1 MMKSLYSG
9 VSGMKTHTQRMDV
22 IGNNIANVNT
32 TGYKTSTVT
41 FKDVYYQTKS
51 NASSGSAT
59 SGGTNPNQVGY
70 GVSLGTIGQMMTQSG
85 FTYSDSVYDCAIQ
98 GEGFFQ
104 VMDDA
109 GNIYYSRAGVFSVD
123 NYGNLTDPNGY
134 IVLGTMG
141 NPSSSDASSQRISLE
156 VPSVDNNV
164 ASCTKT
170 INGYEVTISANGYGP
185 DGNISFTIIDGTTPY
200 AVLSGSNLQITMDLS
215 QTFASTQ
222 EFEDAV
228 NDAIRAGGVD
238 LSDDVIPIHIQMD
251 ELPASVDPENA
262 SNYITLTDTDT
273 DTTFNLT
280 FTANR
285 AGEFAN
291 AYEVDLK
298 TSSTATAPTAKWVN
312 DVLTVTVPSGTDAD
326 GNPIDFTLEDIQ
338 NAINKAAGMVQD
350 ETTGDWSGGN
360 ANKILTVMSYDT
372 DGNEDPAAVEGFAFG
387 TVLNGKTLRTGL
399 RGGQDSFFADIA
411 NSLSTVKLEN
421 GRFAAEQNVSD
432 LSEVYIDSDG
442 TIYGVHAVHGIFAM
456 GRIDIVTFENPKGLN
471 QIGTSYWQ
479 ESLSS
484 GEPRLKIAG
493 QDGAGEIVSGA
504 LEMSN
509 VDLSQEM
516 SDMII
521 TQRGFQANSRI
532 ITVSDTMLEELVNL
546 KR

>member
-41 FKDVYYQTKS
+41 FKDIYYQTKS

-59 SGGTNPNQVGY
+59 TGGKNPTQVGY
-70 GVSLGTIGQMMTQSG
+70 GASVGTINQMMTQSG

-123 NYGNLTDPNGY
+123 NYGNLSDPNGY
-134 IVLGTMG
+134 IVLGVMG
-141 NPSSSDASSQRISLE
+141 DPQNAPASSQRISLV

-164 ASCTKT
+164 ASCTKL

-185 DGNISFTIIDGTTPY
+185 EGNISLTILDGTSPFATM
-200 AVLSGSNLQITMDLS
+200 SGSNLQVVMDLS
-215 QTFASTQ
+215 QTFESTDQ
-222 EFEDAV
+222 FEAAV
-228 NDAIRAGGVD
+228 NEAIRAGGID
-238 LSDDVIPIHIQMD
+238 LSDDVLPIHIEMD
-251 ELPASVDPENA
+251 DIPTNIDPINA
-262 SNYITLTDTDT
+262 SNYITFSDPEA
-273 DTTFNLT
+273 DTTFNLG
-280 FTANR
+280 FTAAR

-291 AYEVDLK
+291 AYEINIK
-298 TSSTATAPTAKWVN
+298 SSSSITAPSAKWTN
-312 DVLTVTVPSGTDAD
+312 DVLTITVPSGVDED
-326 GNPIDFTLEDIQ
+326 ENPITFNLEDLQ

-350 ETTGDWSGGN
+350 DAGEWTGGN
-360 ANKILTVMSYDT
+360 ANKMLNVMAYDA
-372 DGNEDPAAVEGFAFG
+372 DGNEDEGAVEGFNYAS
-387 TVLNGKTLRTGL
+387 VLDGKTLRTGL
-399 RGGQDSFFADIA
+399 TGGQDSFFADIA
-411 NSLSTVKLEN
+411 NSLSTVKLED
-421 GRFAAEQNVSD
+421 GRFSAAQDVSD

-442 TIYGVHAVHGIFAM
+442 TVYGVHPVHGIFAM
-456 GRIDIVTFENPKGLN
+456 ARIDIVTFENPIGLN
-471 QIGTSYWQ
+471 QVGTSYWQ
-479 ESLSS
+479 ESLAS
-484 GEPRLKIAG
+484 GEPNVKIAG
-493 QDGAGEIVSGA
+493 QDGAGEVVSGA

>member
-41 FKDVYYQTKS
+41 FKDIYYQTKS

-59 SGGTNPNQVGY
+59 TGGKNPTQVGY
-70 GVSLGTIGQMMTQSG
+70 GASVGTINQMMTQSG

-123 NYGNLTDPNGY
+123 NYGNLSDPNGY
-134 IVLGTMG
+134 IVLGVMG
-141 NPSSSDASSQRISLE
+141 DPQNAPASSQRISLV

-164 ASCTKT
+164 ASCTKL

-185 DGNISFTIIDGTTPY
+185 EGNISLTILDGTSPFATM
-200 AVLSGSNLQITMDLS
+200 SGSNLQVIMDLS
-215 QTFASTQ
+215 QTFESTDQ
-222 EFEDAV
+222 FEAAV
-228 NDAIRAGGVD
+228 NEAIRAGGID
-238 LSDDVIPIHIQMD
+238 LSDDVLPIHIEMD
-251 ELPASVDPENA
+251 DIPTNIDPINA
-262 SNYITLTDTDT
+262 SNYITFSDPEA
-273 DTTFNLT
+273 DTTFNLG
-280 FTANR
+280 FTAAR

-291 AYEVDLK
+291 AYEINIK
-298 TSSTATAPTAKWVN
+298 SSSSITAPSAKWTN
-312 DVLTVTVPSGTDAD
+312 DVLTITVPSGVDED
-326 GNPIDFTLEDIQ
+326 ENPITFNLEDLQ

-350 ETTGDWSGGN
+350 DAGEWTGGN
-360 ANKILTVMSYDT
+360 ANKMLNVMAYDA
-372 DGNEDPAAVEGFAFG
+372 DGNEDEGAVEGFNYAS
-387 TVLNGKTLRTGL
+387 VLDGKTLRTGL
-399 RGGQDSFFADIA
+399 TGGQDSFFADIA
-411 NSLSTVKLEN
+411 NSLSTVKLED
-421 GRFAAEQNVSD
+421 GRFSAAQDVSD

-442 TIYGVHAVHGIFAM
+442 TVYGVHPVHGIFAM
-456 GRIDIVTFENPKGLN
+456 ARIDIVTFENPIGLN
-471 QIGTSYWQ
+471 QVGTSYWQ
-479 ESLSS
+479 ESLAS
-484 GEPRLKIAG
+484 GEPNVKIAG
-493 QDGAGEIVSGA
+493 QDGAGEVVSGA

>member
-141 NPSSSDASSQRISLE
+141 DPASSSASSQRISLE

-215 QTFASTQ
+215 KTFASTQ

-238 LSDDVIPIHIQMD
+238 LSDDVIPLHIQMD
-251 ELPASVDPENA
+251 ELPASVDPEKA
-262 SNYITLTDTDT
+262 SNYITLTDTAKNSS
-273 DTTFNLT
+273 FNLT

-312 DVLTVTVPSGTDAD
+312 DVLTITVPVGNDAGGT
-326 GNPIDFTLEDIQ
+326 PITFTLDDIQ
-338 NAINKAAGMVQD
+338 SAVNKAAGMTQD
-350 ETTGDWSGGN
+350 AGGAWKGGN
-360 ANKILTVMSYDT
+360 ANKILTVTAVDQN
-372 DGNEDPAAVEGFAFG
+372 GNDAAG
-387 TVLNGKTLRTGL
+387 TVQGFDYSAAIGNRTLRTGL